1 LTDSP
6 PPRPS
11 TASPAQIEKYLTDAL
26 ALIRS
31 NALFSDTVD
40 WDTVGQQ
47 ATETTAQAHGYPGTH
62 RLLSSVVKQAGGRHS
77 RLIPPYPVP
86 RPDRQGTA
94 ADDQARKADGQEAAA
109 GQERSVGRA
118 DAAAGPLLPAA
129 RIIDGVGYISLP
141 PLPGG
146 AQLAR
151 RYVTVGSKQIDAAAT
166 AQPRGWIVDLR
177 DNTGGDMWPMLAVV
191 AGLLHRGV
199 LGYFARP
206 DHRMQAWSLNR
217 WFVSL
222 GRRPMARARARGRF
236 LRPDQSPVAVLT
248 SSRTASAAEAVLLAL
263 RSQSPVR
270 TIGAPTAG
278 MTTANHTHLLRDG
291 SRLMIS
297 EAYYADAGRQL
308 ITGPIGPDQ
317 RAGQDGGG
325 DALAAALEWIATGR

>member
-1 LTDSP
+1 MGHASGAPIGPATLTDSP

-31 NALFSDTVD
+31 NALFSGAVD
-40 WDTVGQQ
+40 WDTVNQQ
-47 ATETTAQAHGYPGTH
+47 AAETAAHAHSYPGPH
-62 RLLSSVVKQAGGRHS
+62 RLLASVVKQAGGRHS

-86 RPDRQGTA
+86 RPDGQGA
-94 ADDQARKADGQEAAA
+94 AT
-109 GQERSVGRA
+109 GRA
-118 DAAAGPLLPAA
+118 NAVTGPVLPAA

-151 RYVTVGSKQIDAAAT
+151 RYVTVGREQIDAMAT
-166 AQPRGWIVDLR
+166 AQACGWIVDLR
-177 DNTGGDMWPMLAVV
+177 DNTGGNMWPMLAVV

-206 DHRMQAWSLNR
+206 GHSMQAWSLNR
-217 WFVSL
+217 WFLRL
-222 GRRPMARARARGRF
+222 GRRPMGRARSSFR
-236 LRPDQSPVAVLT
+236 RPDQSPVAVLT
-248 SSRTASAAEAVLLAL
+248 SSHTASAAEAVLVAL
-263 RSQSPVR
+263 RSQSSVR

-325 DALAAALEWIATGR
+325 DALATALKWIATSR